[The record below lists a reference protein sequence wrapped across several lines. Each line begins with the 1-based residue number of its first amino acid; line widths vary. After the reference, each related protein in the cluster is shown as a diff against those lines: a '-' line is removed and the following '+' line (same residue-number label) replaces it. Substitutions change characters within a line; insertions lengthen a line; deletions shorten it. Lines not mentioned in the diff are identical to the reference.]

1 MAPTQTSPTYMVCFF
16 KVLDE
21 DDRRSRC
28 STQGDGT
35 KVFNSHVQSCDGLMA
50 QAVKNAAILDAADL
64 TGGDYSFTSPS
75 PGLSSMFEYPEGG
88 LSGLPYKDVC
98 AKGSSKSRR
107 LLLRAL
113 MANEEF
119 VRTTPCK
126 TRTGG
131 DFWHFMLAIPIGEAY
146 VTFNLDV
153 TRLDFDDAGRK
164 VHAALE
170 EQGSVL
176 SCKANLD
183 VLWEDPRTGGKVY
196 VGGSSAAKCLDTLRR
211 CGITHVINCLDASH
225 SNVHAGTRS
234 AHTTTLLHCQHCNT
248 TTCPLHCA
256 ALCTTHTELEC
267 TICVYHRARLRLT
280 TTGLSTAGAGIKYIR
295 FSVGNWQDHE
305 LEGSD
310 SSVKRC
316 LLLVLSIALH
326 VQLYLVTVVA
336 VQ

>member
-176 SCKANLD
+176 SCTANLD

-211 CGITHVINCLDASH
+211 CGITHVINCLDPSH
-225 SNVHAGTRS
+225 SNIH
-234 AHTTTLLHCQHCNT
+234 
-248 TTCPLHCA
+248 
-256 ALCTTHTELEC
+256 
-267 TICVYHRARLRLT
+267 
-280 TTGLSTAGAGIKYIR
+280 AGAGIKYIR
-295 FSVGNWQDHE
+295 FGVANWQDHA
-305 LEGSD
+305 LDGSD

-316 LLLVLSIALH
+316 ACPLPVLTAAPGIDHCACCS
-326 VQLYLVTVVA
+326 
-336 VQ
+336 